1 MRILGDDDDINED
14 TNKSSKNSIFKRHP
28 CKFAKNFA
36 SNSFLRSGRK
46 MEKEK
51 VAPLKKVLHADV
63 RLVSEAKPGAVFA
76 GSINSC
82 DGATEKNFFS

>member
-1 MRILGDDDDINED
+1 MVLGDVDD
-14 TNKSSKNSIFKRHP
+14 TNEGTKKSSKNSVLNRRP

-82 DGATEKNFFS
+82 DGAGEKNFFS